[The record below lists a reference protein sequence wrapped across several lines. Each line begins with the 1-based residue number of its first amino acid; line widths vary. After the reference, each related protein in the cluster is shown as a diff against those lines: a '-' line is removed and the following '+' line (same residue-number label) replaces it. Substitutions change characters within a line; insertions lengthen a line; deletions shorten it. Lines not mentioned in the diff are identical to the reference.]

1 MDSRVH
7 LSTQQS
13 KSSSLYGF
21 DLLHYVREHDAH
33 AHCAYDAA
41 NYVLTHGGNYPIEPA
56 RNAIG
61 LYDRAALDVLDTH
74 RHLQVAA
81 GPGTDGPSL
90 VMSVNTLGRLHIR
103 RATETRPQ
111 YSETDQWIELG
122 FVTIDD
128 AIAAQIDARLEALR
142 SLEAKAF
149 AEIKHAMDALHMA
162 GQMGEV
168 LEQVID
174 HVEHV
179 ESVCFYLGDNF
190 FALMDRYVNLI
201 DDKRSRGFLNKLREK
216 AYTDWSTDE
225 VLVVAALHSL
235 FLSGRAVRFEEF
247 NGSLLT
253 ARDLV
258 GRLKE
263 LADGYQAAGCEIE
276 VGEGLDIFARAREIR
291 QQTMCATGKPW
302 LRYRWIYGLNFQKIE
317 RILPSTKTDE
327 PANVWMQEFEE
338 DYRDLVSDR
347 GDYNYSMSEHIFM
360 AQIASACL
368 DRDIAGIPCD
378 RGSDAVNGWV
388 EYLMEKI
395 VASAVIATGSDY
407 GMSSSLRDLAR
418 LIEYDEPKLVDAIH
432 ALTPNDFFTCFVSHN
447 LVPRVGD
454 DAKMI
459 ASSVQKRM
467 TFNRWHFIPGNLER
481 ELIRPT
487 RHWYYPPMVPDISVH
502 ADMHRA
508 AHNRAR
514 VKFSIRSP
522 GPDASRP
529 GLQIAGLR
537 YRGFYD
543 VRVVRMD
550 GEEYSTQDILKTR
563 RRTLWLETVYG
574 ILTSYLMSANA
585 AAFAITGFQPGSYLD
600 LPAEACET
608 SLPMAALHKSD
619 VRQAPVPSLNV

>member
-1 MDSRVH
+1 LDSRVNVAA
-7 LSTQQS
+7 QQS

-21 DLLHYVREHDAH
+21 DLLHYVREHAAH
-33 AHCAYDAA
+33 SHCAYDAA
-41 NYVLTHGGNYPIEPA
+41 DYVLTHGGNYPIAPA

-61 LYDRAALDVLDTH
+61 LYDRAALDVLGAH

-81 GPGTDGPSL
+81 GAAGGSGL
-90 VMSVNTLGRLHIR
+90 VMRVNTLGRLHIR
-103 RATETRPQ
+103 RATDPLPQ

-122 FVTIDD
+122 FVAIDA
-128 AIAAQIDARLEALR
+128 AIAAEIDARHAALRALEAQ
-142 SLEAKAF
+142 AF
-149 AEIKHAMDALHMA
+149 THIRQAMDSVHAA
-162 GQMGEV
+162 GKLGEV
-168 LEQVID
+168 LALVID

-179 ESVCFYLGDNF
+179 ESVCFYLEDKF

-201 DDKRSRGFLNKLREK
+201 DDKRSRGFLSLLREK
-216 AYTDWSTDE
+216 DYADWSDGE
-225 VLVVAALHSL
+225 VLVVAALHAL

-247 NGSLLT
+247 NGTLLT
-253 ARDLV
+253 ARDLIN
-258 GRLKE
+258 RLEE
-263 LADGYQAAGCEIE
+263 LAHGYQAAGCEIE
-276 VGEGLDIFARAREIR
+276 LGAGLDIFARAEEIR
-291 QQTMCATGKPW
+291 QQTRCAVGKPW
-302 LRYRWIYGLNFQKIE
+302 LRYRWVYGLNFQKIE
-317 RILPSTKTDE
+317 RILPSTHSDE
-327 PANVWMQEFEE
+327 PTNVCLQEFEE
-338 DYRDLVSDR
+338 DYRDLVSERRD
-347 GDYNYSMSEHIFM
+347 YSMSEHIFM

-368 DRDIAGIPCD
+368 DRDIAGIPCE

-395 VASAVIATGSDY
+395 VASAVLATGSDY
-407 GMSSSLRDLAR
+407 GMSSSLRDLSK
-418 LIEYDEPKLVDAIH
+418 LIEYNTPALVDAIH

-447 LVPRVGD
+447 LVPRVGEE
-454 DAKMI
+454 AKPI

-487 RHWYYPPMVPDISVH
+487 RHWYYPPMVPDIGVH

-508 AHNRAR
+508 AHSRAR

-529 GLQIAGLR
+529 SLLIAGLH

-550 GEEYSTQDILKTR
+550 GEEYSTQDILRTR

-574 ILTSYLMSANA
+574 VLSSYLMSANA
-585 AAFAITGFQPGSYLD
+585 ARFQITGFETGSYLD
-600 LPAEACET
+600 LPAEAN
-608 SLPMAALHKSD
+608 LPIAAMHPGELRHMP
-619 VRQAPVPSLNV
+619 AASLNA